1 MLQRGLSYGA
11 FSLAKV
17 SHLFDTSVSISFLF
31 AMAISFG
38 CEAITYPFAVLMKR
52 MMMQVANQDK
62 LFKSPLDCLKFTLER
77 EGFRGFYRGY
87 LLSLIINF
95 NRFVMLIY
103 FESSLN
109 LKDLFN

>member
-17 SHLFDTSVSISFLF
+17 SHLFDSNVTISFLV

-52 MMMQVANQDK
+52 MMM
-62 LFKSPLDCLKFTLER
+62 
-77 EGFRGFYRGY
+77 
-87 LLSLIINF
+87 
-95 NRFVMLIY
+95 
-103 FESSLN
+103 
-109 LKDLFN
+109 